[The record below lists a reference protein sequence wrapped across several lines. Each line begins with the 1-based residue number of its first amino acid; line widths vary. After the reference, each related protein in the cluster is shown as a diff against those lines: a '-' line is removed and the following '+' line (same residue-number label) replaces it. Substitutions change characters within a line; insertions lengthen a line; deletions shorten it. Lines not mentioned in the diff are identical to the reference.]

1 MRRAWRWIL
10 AVLIAIVLVTAL
22 VLWLLL
28 RGSLAGLEGEQALP
42 GLAAPVSIERDAL
55 GVVTITAG
63 SQADA
68 MRALGHVHAQE
79 RYFEMDLMR
88 RSAAGELSALFGPV
102 AIDADKRMRVHRL
115 RARTEAHLDEALGD
129 NPQAVRAYVDGVNAG
144 LADLSVRPWA
154 YLLLRQSPAPWQAS
168 DSVLAGL
175 AMYADLQDPGNQN

>member
-1 MRRAWRWIL
+1 MRRTWRWVL
-10 AVLIAIVLVTAL
+10 GVLIAIVLVTAL

-28 RGSLAGLEGEQALP
+28 RGSLAELEGEQALP

-129 NPQAVRAYVDGVNAG
+129 NRQAVRAYVDGVNAG
-144 LADLSVRPWA
+144 LADQIGRAHV
-154 YLLLRQSPAPWQAS
+154 
-168 DSVLAGL
+168 
-175 AMYADLQDPGNQN
+175 